1 MRQLFEIRFDFPL
14 AYSDLTIALKAI
26 AEIHNS
32 ETYYRVDNFHF
43 EASKSGKN
51 GLSILPVQEIKQARR
66 GESRI
71 WVHKD
76 SERESLL
83 SIAIGK
89 AIEGALK
96 SR

>member
-1 MRQLFEIRFDFPL
+1 MSQPFEIRFDFPL
-14 AYSDLTIALKAI
+14 AYSDLTIALKAT
-26 AEIHNS
+26 AEIHHS
-32 ETYYRVDNFHF
+32 ETFYRVDNFQF
-43 EASKSGKN
+43 AASRSGKHD
-51 GLSILPVQEIKQARR
+51 LSVLPAQEIKQASR

-89 AIEGALK
+89 AIDSALK
-96 SR
+96 SG